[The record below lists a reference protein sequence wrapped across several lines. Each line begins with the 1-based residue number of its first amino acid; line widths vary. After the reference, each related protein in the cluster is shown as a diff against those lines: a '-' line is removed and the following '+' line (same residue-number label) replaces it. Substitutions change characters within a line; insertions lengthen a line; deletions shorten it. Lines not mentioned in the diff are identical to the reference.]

1 MHFIWLS
8 MYLARKLQTRDT
20 IFRSPTGDRTAIL
33 RGRPNHVKIK
43 PLQGKGNTLNIKS
56 SIKPP
61 PPSQI
66 SPFPLLS
73 APLQEKKVN
82 KAPLP
87 SPSYS

>member
-20 IFRSPTGDRTAIL
+20 IFLSPTGDRTAIL
-33 RGRPNHVKIK
+33 RGRPNHAKIK

-56 SIKPP
+56 SIKP

>member
-20 IFRSPTGDRTAIL
+20 IFLSPTGDRTAIL
-33 RGRPNHVKIK
+33 RDRPNHAKIK

-61 PPSQI
+61 PP
-66 SPFPLLS
+66 PPLLKL
-73 APLQEKKVN
+73 APSL
-82 KAPLP
+82 
-87 SPSYS
+87 Y